1 MSAYVLVGNKRRR
14 NWNAVRQ
21 SVVVSGILSLVVMMM
36 VVMLIKVAA
45 DEVSL
50 GPVMVVEAGFA
61 LLLILGPTPGL
72 HLSVE
77 LARRVPP
84 CTIRQIWASVTA
96 SLPRLL
102 SVPAFLGSGAALAGA
117 QLSAAGAVDLVAT
130 STGSGANLLGRW
142 NGGAALL
149 ARHSTPDPSTENRIR
164 SKQHLE
170 KHKFF
175 SNSEG

>member
-1 MSAYVLVGNKRRR
+1 MSTFLTLEMV
-14 NWNAVRQ
+14 
-21 SVVVSGILSLVVMMM
+21 M
-36 VVMLIKVAA
+36 VVMLVKIAA
-45 DEVSL
+45 DQVSL
-50 GPVMVVEAGFA
+50 GPVMMVETSVA
-61 LLLILGPTPGL
+61 LLLVLGSTPGL

-84 CTIRQIWASVTA
+84 CTIRQIWAAVTA

-102 SVPAFLGSGAALAGA
+102 SVPAFLRSDAALAGA

-149 ARHSTPDPSTENRIR
+149 ARRHSTPDPSTAIRIR

-170 KHKFF
+170 EH
-175 SNSEG
+175 

>member
-1 MSAYVLVGNKRRR
+1 MPDYFFVGNKWRR

-21 SVVVSGILSLVVMMM
+21 DVVVSRFLSLVVVMMM
-36 VVMLIKVAA
+36 MMLVKVAA

-77 LARRVPP
+77 LAGRVPP
-84 CTIRQIWASVTA
+84 GTISQIWAAVTA

-102 SVPAFLGSGAALAGA
+102 SVTSFLRPDAALAGA
-117 QLSAAGAVDLVAT
+117 QLSAAGAMDLVAT
-130 STGSGANLLGRW
+130 STGSCANLLGRW

-149 ARHSTPDPSTENRIR
+149 ARHSTPDPSTANRIR

-170 KHKFF
+170 KHEKFYQQKR
-175 SNSEG
+175 